1 MIVTQQTHI
10 QEAYMNNLRL
20 YHKLLAQF
28 CQWFPR
34 ERITRKR
41 NLAWLVV
48 GLYLSASVHLPHI
61 VRKLPLPAQ
70 DLSLVNR
77 LRRFLDN
84 PQVTVREWYRPV
96 AVQLLRPFAG
106 LPLRLV
112 IDTTKVGFHFR
123 LLTVSLVYRK
133 RTLPL
138 VWSVHRGQKGHT
150 TADEQIELLTYVHSL
165 LPVRSPVWV
174 LGDAGF
180 QSVRLLRWLSRQHWH
195 FIIRQPGNN
204 QVCWAGQDWIKLN
217 TIPLTEGQT
226 RFIGWVRLAEKH
238 NAGWFWLI
246 LHWEK
251 GEDEPWFLVADQ
263 PGGDNLIRLYRLRM
277 WVEEMYGDLK
287 GHGFD
292 LEATH
297 LDDVQRISHLVL
309 AVCLAFVWLITLGA
323 WVVKR
328 GWRYL
333 VDHRSRRDKSYF
345 RIGWD
350 WLARCLRLSKSI
362 PIRFSPVL

>member
-1 MIVTQQTHI
+1 
-10 QEAYMNNLRL
+10 MNNLRL

-28 CQWFPR
+28 CQWFPH

-61 VRKLPLPAQ
+61 ARELPLPAQ

-77 LRRFLDN
+77 LRRLLNN
-84 PQVTVREWYRPV
+84 PQLVVREWYRPV
-96 AVQLLRPFAG
+96 AVQLLQPFVG
-106 LPLRLV
+106 HPLRMV
-112 IDTTKVGFHFR
+112 IDTTKIGFRFR

-138 VWSVHRGQKGHT
+138 VWSIHRGQKGHT
-150 TADEQIELLTYVHSL
+150 TAEEQIELLNFVRSL
-165 LPVRSPVWV
+165 LPARSQIWV

-180 QSVRLLRWLSRQHWH
+180 QSIRLLRWLARQHWH
-195 FIIRQPGNN
+195 FVIRQPGNN

-217 TIPLTEGQT
+217 AIPLAEGQT
-226 RFIGWVRLAEKH
+226 RFLGWVRLAEKH

-246 LHWEK
+246 LHWES

-263 PGGDNLIRLYRLRM
+263 PGGCRLIRLYRLRM
-277 WVEEMYGDLK
+277 WTEEMYGDLK

-297 LDDVQRISHLVL
+297 LNDVDRISRLVL

-328 GWRYL
+328 GYRYL
-333 VDHRSRRDKSYF
+333 VDHKSRRDKSYF

-350 WLARCLRLSKSI
+350 WLARCLRLQKPI
-362 PIRFSPVL
+362 PLRFRPIP

>member
-1 MIVTQQTHI
+1 
-10 QEAYMNNLRL
+10 MNNLRL
-20 YHKLLAQF
+20 YHKLLGEF
-28 CQWFPR
+28 CQWFPQ

-48 GLYLSASVHLPHI
+48 GLYLSASVHLSHI
-61 VRKLPLPAQ
+61 IRELPLPGR
-70 DLSLVNR
+70 DVSLVNR
-77 LRRFLDN
+77 MRRWLNN
-84 PQVTVREWYRPV
+84 PRVRVREWYRPV
-96 AVQLLRPFAG
+96 VRQILRPFAG
-106 LPLRLV
+106 QTLRLV
-112 IDTTKVGFHFR
+112 MDCTKVGFHFR
-123 LLTVSLVYRK
+123 LMTVSLVYRK

-150 TADEQIELLTYVHSL
+150 TAADQIELLNY
-165 LPVRSPVWV
+165 VRSWLPTDSQVWV

-180 QSVRLLRWLSRQHWH
+180 QSIRLLRWLSRQHWH
-195 FIIRQPGNN
+195 FVIRQPGNT
-204 QVCWAGQDWIKLN
+204 QVRWAAHDWIKLN
-217 TIPLTEGQT
+217 TISLAAGQT
-226 RFIGWVRLAEKH
+226 RFMGWVRLAENH

-251 GEDEPWFLVADQ
+251 GEEEPWFLVADQ
-263 PGGDNLIRLYRLRM
+263 PGRYSLIRLYRLRM
-277 WVEEMYGDLK
+277 WVEEMYGDMK

-297 LDDVQRISHLVL
+297 LDDTDRISRLVL

-328 GWRYL
+328 SLRYL
-333 VDHRSRRDKSYF
+333 VDHKSRRDKSYF

-350 WLARCLRLSKSI
+350 WLARCLRLGMPVPLRFV
-362 PIRFSPVL
+362 PIL

>member
-1 MIVTQQTHI
+1 MLVEPQTSI
-10 QEAYMNNLRL
+10 QEESMNNLRL
-20 YHKLLAQF
+20 YHKLLAKI
-28 CQWFPR
+28 CQWFPK

-48 GLYLSASVHLPHI
+48 GLYLSANIHLPQI
-61 VRKLPLPAQ
+61 VNQLPLPGRT
-70 DLSLVNR
+70 LSLVNR
-77 LRRFLDN
+77 LRRFLNN
-84 PQVTVREWYRPV
+84 PRLRVREWYRPV
-96 AVQLLRPFAG
+96 AIQVLRPFVG
-106 LPLRLV
+106 QPLRLV

-138 VWSVHRGQKGHT
+138 AWSVHRGSKGHI
-150 TADEQIELLTYVHSL
+150 TAGEQIELLNYVRSL
-165 LPVRSPVWV
+165 LPTRSQVWV

-180 QSVRLLRWLSRQHWH
+180 QSVSLLRWLVKQHWH
-195 FIIRQPGNN
+195 FVIRQPGNN
-204 QVCWAGQDWIKLN
+204 QVCWSGQSWTKLN
-217 TIPLTEGQT
+217 NLPLAVGQT
-226 RFIGWVRLAEKH
+226 RILGWVRLAQNQ

-246 LHWEK
+246 LHWES

-263 PGGDNLIRLYRLRM
+263 AGGKRLLKLYRLRM
-277 WVEEMYGDLK
+277 LVEEMYGDIK

-297 LDDVQRISHLVL
+297 LGDADRISRLVL
-309 AVCLAFVWLITLGA
+309 AVCLAFTWLITLGA

-328 GWRYL
+328 GYRYL

-350 WLARCLRLSKSI
+350 WLARCLRLQL
-362 PIRFSPVL
+362 PVPLRFKPVL